1 MSITRKFARKSNR
14 AQVNTSDERNILAR
28 RVIGA
33 VTAMGFVMAPFAD
46 ADAAIVK
53 VDGEKFLQ
61 NENTAHIYADA
72 ILGQE
77 VALNTFQQFQ
87 VNAGQIANLYF
98 KEEGGT
104 VWANNLVNVVGSRID
119 VNGAVNAIKN
129 NDIGGNLFF
138 LSKDGMA
145 VGAGGVINAG
155 SLAMMTTTPEYF
167 VEAGLATWTDSTVE
181 GVANKVLTLVNAK
194 TIEVDA
200 FKNAFLATNWPQI
213 RDMNVP
219 INKMGTITVNGKI
232 NTTDGIHLKAAHIEI
247 DKNATTSQTGAAVL
261 QSGITDFSSLVNTN
275 AINDYEKN
283 VQLKQSASGD
293 IVLEAVAQ
301 TVNMKDD
308 TFSALGKNVEGYN
321 VVKADVTVGTGAQ
334 IIASGDVSITAE
346 ASNGAGQSGLFGAD
360 MSGLSADALIGNLA
374 KTVAEVNVDGTV
386 TANVVEGMKD
396 DDGKAVGGNVN
407 IHAGAENV
415 YVAGSLSNL
424 TDFAV
429 GMIKE
434 MIPTDS
440 DASIVVMESQANVMI
455 GENAEITANSA
466 RMDDF
471 EVEDGWE
478 IGDIELTEKEET
490 RNYALNISASTEME
504 ASAGAGAAARKLHQ
518 HRPTLD
524 SSSDPGQFIPNAGV
538 AYLDVKNEANVV
550 VKGKVTSKGDTNI
563 GAEAS
568 LEAEA
573 VAAADAPTRLTYED
587 VNNFANAAVVIA
599 DIENNT
605 SVLVTGA
612 DKTAEGLMNIAAAT
626 ETQLSTQAMVN
637 AGETSIANTAI
648 NITDV
653 RTDANITVDATVRGA
668 DVDVV
673 AENEIDNEFVANNA
687 LGLSKMAAKFA
698 SSTSTAMG
706 GLLGHTR
713 SRVGTPHGIEKMGE
727 FITIGASV
735 GILDEVN
742 RSNVTVTEN
751 ANITAQNTNGVLG
764 DVNIRAN
771 TSIGDT
777 HVNVSGATNNYYQN
791 ANQSVLIN
799 ASVLESD
806 IRSDASV
813 VIEGSTDT
821 KKAQLTGQ
829 NVNIHANSEFVY
841 DRIGG
846 MWADIQ
852 ELLGY
857 IKEAYKEDKEIVNA
871 VDELFKTTQAEK
883 YLTDPTTAEAMEFF
897 GDLNALVD
905 MMNMSTVGTNVQAFE
920 SMIALP
926 SALLAYANGANYANF
941 YVSSSTGGKDVN
953 AGELA
958 VAGSVNINNLE
969 NNAQVVIGKDA
980 VINASDDADIA
991 ATVLQEDVT
1000 FNGKVKL
1007 IIPKVDS
1014 IGGADLA
1021 VGGNVGYHTGKANST
1036 VVVAEGAEIT
1046 ASSIDVAA
1054 ENEVMHIAA
1063 TFGGGKAGN
1072 TGITGMA
1079 GYMQGESDSI
1089 VVVDDDAKLTAT
1101 ANRFEKE
1108 DFYSDELSELLA
1120 KDEADL
1126 TEEETK
1132 KMVSLLTD
1140 AQAAYVKA
1148 AAANGAVT
1156 VTAGNDTNIQ
1166 NIIVDKTSGQNT
1178 AIGVSFGMVDYSIDN
1193 IAAIADNAGASSE
1206 LAQSVSAKLED
1217 DIEAHLGSDAEDDGE
1232 VNANKLTVDAST
1244 TGIIDTITVAGVT
1257 SGGSNMSGH
1266 GSGGIGIP
1274 AKIGMAG
1281 SVSYNVIDGTTG
1293 AYVENIDVNIAAA
1306 DADMPIADGQQV
1318 TVGAKDDMMIG
1329 AYSGTAALK
1338 KSGTSGGSGL
1348 SATLAGAVA
1357 LNESTKNVVSQI
1369 KQAQINN
1376 AKSVTNTAVKDGA
1389 TIAAGLALGKESAGG
1404 TGAGLAGLG
1413 ASASVNEITQNV
1425 YATIEDTDINTAA
1438 TDATTQLA
1446 NIAQSND
1453 IQVAGGVNAQY
1464 AQANLAL
1471 GAAVSQMT
1479 VTNDIQ
1485 ATIRGGTMDQ
1495 MDDVQNYAVSD
1506 LIQVGAAVS
1515 AGIISEQSYAGVEGA
1530 VVENELTNKVG
1541 ATIEGATITAG
1552 SVDVKAYDG
1561 GLAKNKYHDELAVD
1575 FDIDGTD
1582 AMADVNA
1589 GDGDVSVVKG
1599 SLGDADAG
1607 SAGKEVYRGTN
1618 FTANDNSGN
1627 LIVTSAAGLALNTG
1641 NSSASVTAG
1650 AAVST
1655 NTIDNSFHAGI
1666 EGSTVTTTGT
1676 TSAKAESDTL
1686 VIGVAAVASAST
1698 AQQGLAGAASASTI
1712 GITNNTIAKVEN
1724 SSVTANTTSVDAK
1737 TKSRLINVAGQVSA
1751 TKGNAAVSAAVAMN
1765 ELDNTTGAYVRGAGI
1780 TSDKVRVSAD
1790 NESKNY
1796 AIGAGVV
1803 ASLSQQSGAANGSVA
1818 INKGTNDTE
1827 AIVEVYDDNGTE
1839 KRNTITGATDIDV
1852 VSSDETVLKAIAG
1865 NVTISTGY
1873 VGIGGTVAY
1882 NEIGNSGK
1890 QSNTARLD
1898 DADITTDADSEINV
1912 NAQDT
1917 SDILTVAA
1925 GGSVATSQQSGVA
1938 QGSVA
1943 IAKANKLTEA
1953 TMSGTNINN
1962 DTNKAQNAS
1971 INVLANSKTKLTT
1984 TADVLSVGMGYA
1996 TAGAGVA
2003 VTQSDADTRAIVD
2016 GGTHYV
2022 KSESVQAMSN
2032 NDIMNI
2038 GIGVSAVGGQG
2049 GSLAGNVAVN
2059 NITNDTEAIV
2069 KNANINAS
2077 GTVGVT
2083 ADSREHLENYAGA
2096 LSATLGQGYVAIG
2109 ASVAVNSISG
2119 NTTATIEDSTVS
2131 AQGTDSGI
2139 GSLTGVIVN
2148 AESEHELDNIV
2159 ITGGLAA
2166 SAQGGGALSGTVAVN
2181 DIAGETSAEVLR
2193 TDINQDSMSMTD
2205 GSDVHVLANDTT
2217 DISSHIGA
2225 AAGAIGTQ
2233 GAGAI
2238 GEAVDSTKLSR
2249 SVTAKI
2255 TGENSKNTVNADKIN
2270 VNAVNSHEVLTSAS
2284 GLSIAGGIYG
2294 SGSIAGTVAVLNIE
2308 SETNASAENI
2318 NSNNNGIT
2326 IKAEQD
2332 NEVNLYGNSAAVNVS
2347 IGGGSVG
2354 VGVLVVN
2361 DSSKTQAG
2369 LYNSDIAHSA
2379 DGAEDAV
2386 IADSSIDIT
2395 TEVANATGAIS
2406 IGGGVSGVVNVNNMN
2421 NVVQT
2426 DVVGTNINEAD
2437 SVTAQAN
2444 NRINT
2449 DHSTGSGA
2457 IGVAT
2462 VGATVSV
2469 NQIDSASVVNITDS
2483 HITADSIT
2491 ADANETRN
2499 IEQTA
2504 VSTTVGGVSVPVNV
2518 LVTNIGSTL
2527 GMEYGTTKVDGDNVG
2542 TSVDIGKD
2550 IQMADAI
2557 VSKQVVDSKMTG
2569 GAVGGSQG
2577 NNDILGDLSSLGVG
2591 TISTNSGLTNVGA
2604 GLTESVKDS
2613 SGTAQGVKVN
2623 ITDDS
2628 SLIGH
2633 NNVDIRANTT
2643 TNTDIGMI
2651 GANVDIARV
2660 GSTVGVLD
2668 IERNSGI
2675 NITNGAHLEA
2685 GNSITVQSSQNGT
2698 ANLDIYQAGISGIDV
2713 NVTYGGIDLSGSN
2726 EIVIDDAT
2734 VSGSGTISADDNT
2747 KAEIEVIGAKV
2758 SAVLAGALVADA
2770 SNNSTT
2776 EITVTDSEWNAQD
2789 GTVNIK
2795 ANKNNTITTSVTN
2808 GAVGFASA
2816 NATVSLA
2823 EDKGSSKIDI
2833 ESGNSFTAD
2842 TVNIEA
2848 ANNPAVKAEVLSIQ
2862 AQLLGAVGGSVAKA
2876 NASGIVQT
2884 NVASGNHFAADDVNI
2899 VANAGAQKG
2908 KHTVEAHV
2916 TGVNASGFVSGSANV
2931 ADAKSDIDVI
2941 VNVDTTPKNAAAAYD
2956 IEHLT
2961 ISGSNIADLAA
2972 SAYGV
2977 DVSGTYSSGN
2987 NVTKTNA
2994 RFDTTVTV
3002 TGAYDNKL
3010 GDVTIEANSSA
3021 IVDAEA
3027 NGYGGS
3033 IVDISPLAAYAD
3045 NDIVTNTTVN
3055 IDGTWNTDGA
3065 VTVSALNRDELDLL
3079 ADAVKA
3085 AIAGGSGTRMDNDTS
3100 HNAQVNI
3107 SGNVA
3112 AEGKQ
3117 TYIAGNVLDHDVEV
3131 DASGYGGLNV
3141 SAGDMNSDLDVKAN
3155 VNINGANLNGIGD
3168 EGAIEAVAYTQ
3179 GSIYYDNVLKSAG
3192 VIPVAIADSEH
3203 KIRYANAVNVTG
3215 DASLTTAQKYQDIT
3229 LATYDSSYV
3238 DLYGTADTQ
3247 GGLVGAA
3254 SAETSSDFGRTNT
3267 VNIGRDVDIESMN
3280 DVNLYAGAQAN
3291 GIVSDLFYN
3300 IVADA
3305 YNKTGLPICTDP
3317 DIDNSMTQS
3326 NQVTVDGTIGS
3337 VRHVN
3342 MKANKGLTNVTESAR
3357 KYTLYGGQSG
3367 SGSITSTAAGET
3379 SKNESNNNTINI
3391 NGDVKAGIHNGL
3403 NLTISGDAIIT
3414 LPSGDDPDVMEGS
3427 IDYSKIVKTVADGQE
3442 EWFDIGTVETG
3453 HVTITNGLI
3462 GRYNEVVELME
3473 VYDTDSEEYKLYENE
3488 RARLQQQMIDNG
3500 FYAKDVNGKSIILES
3515 ITIPV
3520 ISLPDI
3526 VISGG
3531 NVTMDSD
3538 SYNVS
3543 GKLAAQGAD
3552 ELTINSSSNLYLK
3565 VNDLVIGDVG
3575 GNIYHND
3582 ILVKDTDNI
3591 TSVAGQSEPSIN
3603 VSVTGGSNA
3612 ISKADIGV
3620 FGDVINSTGSVVI
3633 SNANNDI
3640 SVSGESRL
3648 SARNITLKADNGSV
3662 TQNSEGLLMVGG
3674 DPITKY
3680 QFSDDVAKKIQAYI
3694 SQRLQDG
3701 RSLPSFD
3708 NYDEYKEWLVETVG
3722 IDENKLKYTIDESA
3736 GIVAGENVYLS
3747 GLNVNIDGLVQSG
3760 YQNYSVVLGE
3770 EANTRIEDIKQEWSG
3785 NAIDDSLIIGND
3797 AYCVNAIGNSKTQQR
3812 GGAVYNSESGVYDY
3826 EVKIYYNPS
3835 TNTLLTEEL
3844 TPGGG
3849 NIYITGA
3856 ISSTG
3861 NGRIRAMDGAASV
3874 KIDTLAVTVPDHELK
3889 VNSVAGKTVNGLIS
3903 IKDTQTNTLTEFRNG
3918 SVSVT
3923 PLSDGAN
3930 TSNRYT
3936 GSGSSYTYN
3945 PQEDLTLSWT
3955 GGMTGSQKIET
3966 KEYREKFVF
3975 WGLLDYD
3982 KTDEFVKNVTE
3993 KGGEIKSTSTST
4005 IAGSDALAQGV
4016 VIGVKENKPEYSI
4029 TGSYEEDENDVSY
4042 SPITTHKEYSNT
4054 PLGETFGYGYC
4065 TYTWRET
4072 TGTSTT
4078 STYTIQADKAI
4089 DVGFMTSGNGTI
4101 NVQGTGNVILAGNIS
4116 NAEIIV
4122 NDNIQTRSAANG
4134 ARANNDIN
4142 DENKKIGIGSVNIFS
4157 QNGTVSGTGVIRS
4170 DKFVIDAYNGIDIQ
4184 HSAIG
4189 DNAVANINTVKG
4201 NIDILSTNGTL
4212 SFDGMLSV
4220 ADNPSRGNG
4229 AIGVGVPTMGS
4240 KEGDFYFKSTG
4251 DLDFG
4256 DTILVGQRID
4266 LISETGSITANV
4278 APGTEL
4284 TSNDTMGASVNA
4296 SAYGDITLTNNNGD
4310 MRVGHIES
4318 TAGDVTLTT
4327 SGSFIDAVGDATLSD
4342 AENKVD
4348 RWLELGLIDSA
4359 DSASEKTN
4367 AANASKAERLD
4378 AITARAEMLG
4388 LSGYESVA
4396 DAYAND
4402 AGMKTAKE
4410 TYIAAVKAAGGDT
4423 DAINAAYAVYE
4434 QAQADYFADKGYSQD
4449 QINVIVSYAEVAN
4462 SSAYGWSKNDLLYAI
4477 QDSVLNSEPGQVIL
4491 VDRANITG
4499 NNITLNAAGGI
4510 GIDAQEKVIDNAD
4523 ISQVEN
4529 LQILAQAKAGDLTW
4543 KQDSVVVRQQ
4553 QPITVNASGTVALN
4567 SDDNIYIAGVKDT
4580 ELNISGSI
4588 KTTEDVKLMSDD
4600 GIIMNSGSITANN
4613 LIAYGGRGDIGS
4625 STNMLTTD
4633 LSGTLDANALGSIY
4647 IDQIGQ
4653 HDLVLQAVAAG
4664 ENAILQAQKN
4674 IVMSTEEAK
4683 NTGYINAAYT
4693 SLTSAEGSLGTA
4705 TDGIR
4710 IYNNGVV
4717 VDASAVNGDIYLQGV
4732 GTGDMVLKDVTTT
4745 DLAVDSEGNVHAGN
4759 ADTASDID
4767 IDNDITIN
4775 TYGNIELN
4783 NGTMAV
4789 GEGRSIDMTT
4799 TNGAVIQTTA
4809 HQVSADNLT
4818 VTAQNGIALGSG
4830 AETETP
4836 IYNQLHNVTLTN
4848 GTGDI
4853 ILANGASKDLNVTI
4867 TAEND
4872 GNVTIRNYVY
4882 GDINEVLVDSA
4893 IEATGDISIIND
4905 ESGITADDSISGA
4918 NVTIEATADGD
4929 VSVQNVN
4936 ASENVL
4942 IETVNGDVSANNITA
4957 NTGNATIDITTGDAK
4972 VNNITAGIDAN
4983 VAIEDGDLAANDIT
4997 AGRDIAVTIDK
5008 GGVTSGNMTA
5018 GGDTTVSVLDG
5029 SAQIGKITSGDTVD
5043 VTVNDPADTDASGN
5057 ASIDGIEAGSD
5068 ISVNT
5073 ENGNISL
5080 TDNVQ
5085 SANGD
5090 ITIEATD
5097 GNIDADG
5104 NVVAANGN
5112 VTITTNEQGSIT
5124 TEDIL
5129 GLDVE
5134 VNTDNGDIT
5143 IVGAIDALSGDA
5155 TVQTDNGTINTQGA
5169 VDASNNVDIS
5179 ADIGDIIVDGAVTAE
5194 EGTIN
5199 IQTNNTTDSSDIT
5212 INGALNTQNQADGG
5226 NITVS
5231 TQNGN
5236 VFVNGDIIVDGSGLL
5251 NIDVQENGDIISP
5264 RYDRGETAEEITLQS
5279 VNGSVD
5285 IHSANGD
5292 IDLYEVLANDTASVI
5307 ADNGNV
5313 SLHMID
5319 GNIVVLKTRTEGTSL
5334 DVDNVVAGQKLQ
5346 VSSYDIAIDRIEQ
5359 RADAESRLEV
5369 ELTAGDPTKPMNNI
5383 TLGFGDMANGVEIPT
5398 LWTKNGNITV
5408 DSGELFLSK
5417 LAILDRAD
5425 FAVNGMT
5432 TTVYG
5437 TPPIRGNSNS
5447 TYWYNVEKHNP
5458 ANDLGGW
5465 YDRNVQGDWM
5475 YLNFAAD
5482 GRTQYSNGVL
5492 LELDNY
5498 YYVYDQRFT
5507 AVDHMNDRLA
5517 RTAYEV
5523 MSQYSH
5529 PNVSYHW
5536 RYALYELPKYD
5547 CAQTKDGD
5555 IVVESI

>member
-1 MSITRKFARKSNR
+1 M
-14 AQVNTSDERNILAR
+14 NTSDERNILAR

-46 ADAAIVK
+46 ADAAIEK
-53 VDGEKFLQ
+53 TNGDKFLNGQ
-61 NENTAHIYADA
+61 NTAHIYADA
-72 ILGQE
+72 VLGQE
-77 VALNTFQQFQ
+77 VALNTFKEFN

-98 KEEGGT
+98 KEDGGN
-104 VWANNLVNVVGSRID
+104 VWAHNLVNVVGSRID
-119 VNGAVNAIKN
+119 VNGTVNAIKN

-155 SLAMMTTTPEYF
+155 SLTVMTPTSEYF
-167 VEAGLATWTDSTVE
+167 VKAGLATWGDGASE
-181 GVANKVLTLVNAK
+181 DIANGAINLINYFGAGVDNV
-194 TIEVDA
+194 EVDA
-200 FKNAFLATNWPQI
+200 FKNAFLATNWQEI
-213 RDMNVP
+213 KSMNVP
-219 INKMGTITVNGKI
+219 LNKMGTITVNGKI

-247 DKNATTSQTGAAVL
+247 DKNATASQTGAAVL

-283 VQLKQSASGD
+283 VQLTQSASGD

-301 TVNMKDD
+301 TANMKDD

-346 ASNGAGQSGLFGAD
+346 ASNGVGQSGLFGAD
-360 MSGLSADALIGNLA
+360 LSGLSADALIGNLA
-374 KTVAEVNVDGTV
+374 KTIAEVTVDGTV

-429 GMIKE
+429 GMVTE
-434 MIPTDS
+434 MIPIDS
-440 DASIVVMESQANVMI
+440 DASIVIMESQANVMI

-471 EVEDGWE
+471 EAEDGWE
-478 IGDIELTEKEET
+478 IGDIELTEKEES

-524 SSSDPGQFIPNAGV
+524 PSSDPGQFIPNAGV
-538 AYLDVKNEANVV
+538 AYLDVKNEANVTV
-550 VKGKVTSKGDTNI
+550 AGKVTSKGDTNI

-573 VAAADAPTRLTYED
+573 VAAADAPPRMTNED

-599 DIENNT
+599 EIENSAN
-605 SVLVTGA
+605 VVVTGQE
-612 DKTAEGLMNIAAAT
+612 KTAEGLMNIAAAT

-653 RTDANITVDATVRGA
+653 ATDAKVTVDAAVRGA
-668 DVDVV
+668 DVDIA

-764 DVNIRAN
+764 DMNIHAN
-771 TSIGDT
+771 TSVGDT
-777 HVNVSGATNNYYQN
+777 HVNVSGATNNYN
-791 ANQSVLIN
+791 RNVNQSVLIN
-799 ASVLESD
+799 ASFLESD
-806 IRSDASV
+806 IKSDASV
-813 VIEGSTDT
+813 VIEGSDGTS
-821 KKAQLTGQ
+821 KANLTAA

-841 DRIGG
+841 DRVGG

-857 IKEAYKEDKEIVNA
+857 IKEAYAADEEIVNA
-871 VDELFKTTQAEK
+871 VDELFQTTKAEE

-941 YVSSSTGGKDVN
+941 YVSSSTGGKDGS
-953 AGELA
+953 AGGQTAELA

-969 NNAQVVIGKDA
+969 NDAQVVIGKDA
-980 VINASDDADIA
+980 VIDASDDVDIA
-991 ATVLQEDVT
+991 ATVLQKDVT

-1036 VVVAEGAEIT
+1036 VVVAEGAQIT
-1046 ASSIDVAA
+1046 ANSIDVAA

-1089 VVVDDDAKLTAT
+1089 VVVDDDAKLTAA
-1101 ANRFEKE
+1101 ANRFEEK

-1120 KDEADL
+1120 KDKADL

-1132 KMVSLLTD
+1132 KMVSLLTE
-1140 AQAAYVKA
+1140 AQAAYIKA

-1266 GSGGIGIP
+1266 TSGFGIP

-1293 AYVENIDVNIAAA
+1293 AYAENIDVNIAAA
-1306 DADMPIADGQQV
+1306 DADMPTADGQQV

-1338 KSGTSGGSGL
+1338 KSGTTGGSGL

-1357 LNESTKNVVSQI
+1357 LNESTKTVVSQI

-1376 AKSVTNTAVKDGA
+1376 AQAVTNTAVKDGA

-1413 ASASVNEITQNV
+1413 ASASVNEIKQTV
-1425 YATIEDTDINTAA
+1425 YATIEDTTIDTTA
-1438 TDATTQLA
+1438 TDATTRLA

-1479 VTNDIQ
+1479 ATNDIQ
-1485 ATIRGGTMDQ
+1485 ATIRGGAMDQ
-1495 MDDVQNYAVSD
+1495 MGDVQNYAVSD

-1515 AGIISEQSYAGVEGA
+1515 AGIISGQSYAGVEGA
-1530 VVENELTNKVG
+1530 VVENELTNEVG

-1561 GLAKNKYHDELAVD
+1561 GLEKNKYHDELATD

-1589 GDGDVSVVKG
+1589 GSGDVSVVKDNV
-1599 SLGDADAG
+1599 GDKDAG
-1607 SAGKEVYRGTN
+1607 TAGKEVYRGTS
-1618 FTANDNSGN
+1618 FTADENSGN
-1627 LIVTSAAGLALNTG
+1627 LIVTSAAGLAINMG
-1641 NSSASVTAG
+1641 SGSVSATAG

-1655 NTIDNSFHAGI
+1655 NDIDNSFHAGI
-1666 EGSTVTTTGT
+1666 AGSNIKTTGT
-1676 TSAKAESDTL
+1676 AVAQVGSDTL
-1686 VIGVAAVASAST
+1686 VIGVAAGAAGSKT
-1698 AQQGLAGAASASTI
+1698 AQGAVLTGSASTI
-1712 GITNNTIAKVEN
+1712 DLSNDTTASIEN
-1724 SSVTANTTSVDAK
+1724 SSVTAEETTVDAK
-1737 TKSRLINVAGQVSA
+1737 TKSRLINVAGQVSVS
-1751 TKGNAAVSAAVAMN
+1751 KGNVAVGAAVAMN
-1765 ELDNTTGAYVRGAGI
+1765 ELDNTTGAYVRGVDI
-1780 TSDKVRVSAD
+1780 VSDTIRVSAD

-1818 INKGTNDTE
+1818 VNKGTNDTE
-1827 AIVEVYDDNGTE
+1827 AIVEAYDDNGTE
-1839 KRNTITGATDIDV
+1839 KRNTITGASDIDV

-1865 NVTISTGY
+1865 NVTVSTGY

-1925 GGSVATSQQSGVA
+1925 GGSVSTATQGGVA

-1943 IAKANKLTEA
+1943 IAKANKQTEA
-1953 TMSGTNINN
+1953 SMSGTNIG
-1962 DTNKAQNAS
+1962 TSQTQNA
-1971 INVLANSKTKLTT
+1971 NVGVTANSNTNMTT
-1984 TADVLSVGMGYA
+1984 SADVLTVGMGNA
-1996 TAGAGVA
+1996 SAGAGVA
-2003 VTQSDADTRAIVD
+2003 VTTSDADTRAIVD
-2016 GGTHYV
+2016 GGTHHV
-2022 KSESVQAMSN
+2022 KSEHVQASSDN
-2032 NDIMNI
+2032 GIMNI
-2038 GIGVSAVGGQG
+2038 GIGVAGTTGQG

-2083 ADSREHLENYAGA
+2083 ANSREHLENYAGA
-2096 LSATLGQGYVAIG
+2096 LSATLGQGYVAVG

-2119 NTTATIEDSTVS
+2119 NTTATIEDSNVS

-2159 ITGGLAA
+2159 ITGGLAV
-2166 SAQGGGALSGTVAVN
+2166 SSQGGGALSGTVAVN

-2193 TDINQDSMSMTD
+2193 TDINQDGTTD

-2255 TGENSKNTVNADKIN
+2255 AGKNSKNTVNADKIN
-2270 VNAVNSHEVLTSAS
+2270 VHAVNSHEVLTSAS

-2437 SVTAQAN
+2437 SVTAQAD

-2457 IGVAT
+2457 VGMAT

-2469 NQIDSASVVNITDS
+2469 NQIDSASVVNIADS

-2491 ADANETRN
+2491 ADADETRN

-2504 VSTTVGGVSVPVNV
+2504 VGATVGGVSVPVNV
-2518 LVTNIGSTL
+2518 LVTNIGSAL

-2577 NNDILGDLSSLGVG
+2577 DNSVLGDLSGLGVG

-2613 SGTAQGVKVN
+2613 SGTSQGVKVN
-2623 ITDDS
+2623 ITDNS
-2628 SLIGH
+2628 SLVGY
-2633 NNVDIRANTT
+2633 NNVDVQANTT
-2643 TNTDIGMI
+2643 TDTNIGMI
-2651 GANVDIARV
+2651 GANIDIARI
-2660 GSTVGVLD
+2660 GSTVGVLN

-2685 GNSITVQSSQNGT
+2685 GNSINVQSSQNGT

-2734 VSGSGTISADDNT
+2734 VSGTGTISADDNT

-2776 EITVTDSEWNAQD
+2776 EITVTDSDWNAQD
-2789 GTVNIK
+2789 GTVTIK

-2862 AQLLGAVGGSVAKA
+2862 AQLLGTVGGSVAKA

-2899 VANAGAQKG
+2899 AANAGAQKG

-2941 VNVDTTPKNAAAAYD
+2941 VNVDTTSKNAAGVYD

-2961 ISGSNIADLAA
+2961 ISGKNIADLAA

-3002 TGAYDNKL
+3002 TGAGDNRL
-3010 GDVTIEANSSA
+3010 GDVTIEAGSSA

-3045 NDIVTNTTVN
+3045 NDLVTNTTVN

-3065 VTVSALNRDELDLL
+3065 VTVSALNRDELDLM

-3085 AIAGGSGTRMDNDTS
+3085 AVVGGSGTRMDNDTS

-3107 SGNVA
+3107 SGNIA
-3112 AEGKQ
+3112 TEGKQ

-3141 SAGDMNSDLDVKAN
+3141 SAGDMNSDIDVKAN

-3168 EGAIEAVAYTQ
+3168 EGAIEATAYTQ

-3215 DASLTTAQKYQDIT
+3215 NASLTTAQKYQDIT
-3229 LATYDSSYV
+3229 LATYDNSYV

-3267 VNIGRDVDIESMN
+3267 VNIGRDVNIESMN

-3326 NQVTVDGTIGS
+3326 NQVTVDGTVGS

-3414 LPSGDDPDVMEGS
+3414 LPSGDDPDIMEGS

-3442 EWFDIGTVETG
+3442 EWFDIGTIETDQ
-3453 HVTITNGLI
+3453 VTITNGLI
-3462 GRYNEVVELME
+3462 GRYNEIVGLME

-3552 ELTINSSSNLYLK
+3552 ELTVNSSSNLYLK

-3591 TSVAGQSEPSIN
+3591 TSVAGQSEPSVN

-3701 RSLPSFD
+3701 RSLPRFD

-3722 IDENKLKYTIDESA
+3722 IDESKLKYTIDESA

-3770 EANTRIEDIKQEWSG
+3770 EANTRIEAIKQEWSG

-3923 PLSDGAN
+3923 PLTDGAN
-3930 TSNRYT
+3930 TSDRYT

-3945 PQEDLTLSWT
+3945 PQKDLTLSWT

-4005 IAGSDALAQGV
+4005 IAGSDTLAQGV

-4065 TYTWRET
+4065 KYTWRET

-4089 DVGFMTSGNGTI
+4089 DVGFMTSGDGTI
-4101 NVQGTGNVILAGNIS
+4101 NVKGTGNIILAGNIS

-4134 ARANNDIN
+4134 VRANNDN
-4142 DENKKIGIGSVNIFS
+4142 NAENKKIGIGSVNIFS
-4157 QNGTVSGTGVIRS
+4157 QNGAVSGTGVIRS
-4170 DKFVIDAYNGIDIQ
+4170 DKFVIDAYDGIDIQ

-4189 DNAVANINTVKG
+4189 DNAVTNINTVKG
-4201 NIDILSTNGTL
+4201 NINILSEKGKL
-4212 SFDGMLSV
+4212 SFDGTLSV

-4229 AIGVGVPTMGS
+4229 TIGTDTPTMGS

-4318 TAGDVTLTT
+4318 TTGDVTLTT
-4327 SGSFIDAVGDATLSD
+4327 SGTFVDAVGDATLSD

-4348 RWLELGLIDSA
+4348 RWLELGLIDSV

-4378 AITARAEMLG
+4378 AITDRATAIG
-4388 LSGYESVA
+4388 FSGYEAAA
-4396 DAYAND
+4396 DAYAQD
-4402 AGMKTAKE
+4402 AGMQNAKA

-4423 DAINAAYAVYE
+4423 DAINAAYAAYE

-4462 SSAYGWSKNDLLYAI
+4462 SSAYGWSKNELLYAI
-4477 QDSVLNSEPGQVIL
+4477 QDSVINSEPGQVIL

-4499 NNITLNAAGGI
+4499 NNIILNAQGGI
-4510 GIDAQEKVIDNAD
+4510 GIDAEEYNIDYAD
-4523 ISQVEN
+4523 ISQLEN
-4529 LQILAQAKAGDLTW
+4529 LKVLAEAKAGDLTW
-4543 KQDSVVVRQQ
+4543 TDDSVVVRQQ
-4553 QPITVNASGTVALN
+4553 KPLTVDASGTITLA
-4567 SDDNIYIAGVKDT
+4567 SDKNIYIAGVKDT

-4588 KTTEDVKLMSDD
+4588 STAEDVKLMSDN
-4600 GIIMNSGSITANN
+4600 GIRMDNGSITAHN
-4613 LIAYGGRGDIGS
+4613 LIVYGGNGDVGS

-4633 LSGTLDANALGSIY
+4633 ITGTLDANALGSIY

-4674 IVMSTEEAK
+4674 IVMSTEEGK
-4683 NTGYINAAYT
+4683 DTGYINAKYA
-4693 SLTSAEGSLGTA
+4693 SLTSAEGSLGIE

-4717 VDASAVNGDIYLQGV
+4717 VDASAENGDIYLQGI

-4745 DLAVDSEGNVHAGN
+4745 DLTVNSEGALLAGDQ
-4759 ADTASDID
+4759 DTVSNITT
-4767 IDNDITIN
+4767 DNDITIN

-4789 GEGRSIDMTT
+4789 GEDRSINMTT

-4809 HQVSADNLT
+4809 HQMSADDLT

-4848 GTGDI
+4848 STGDI
-4853 ILANGASKDLNVTI
+4853 ILANGASQDLNVTI

-4872 GNVTIRNYVY
+4872 GNVAIRNYDV
-4882 GDINEVLVDSA
+4882 GTDNLITTSDIK
-4893 IEATGDISIIND
+4893 ATGNISIIND
-4905 ESGITADDSISGA
+4905 ELGVTTDGSLSGQ
-4918 NVTIEATADGD
+4918 NVTVTANDGD
-4929 VSVQNVN
+4929 VTVQNITASQNANIDVATGNVN
-4936 ASENVL
+4936 A
-4942 IETVNGDVSANNITA
+4942 G
-4957 NTGNATIDITTGDAK
+4957 
-4972 VNNITAGIDAN
+4972 NITAGEDVTVN
-4983 VAIEDGDLAANDIT
+4983 V
-4997 AGRDIAVTIDK
+4997 
-5008 GGVTSGNMTA
+5008 S
-5018 GGDTTVSVLDG
+5018 DG
-5029 SAQIGKITSGDTVD
+5029 SLQIGKITSGDTVN
-5043 VTVNDPADTDASGN
+5043 VTVADTADTDENGN
-5057 ASIDGIEAGSD
+5057 ASINGIEAGSD
-5068 ISVNT
+5068 ISINT
-5073 ENGNISL
+5073 DDGNINV
-5080 TDNVQ
+5080 TDNVH

-5104 NVVAANGN
+5104 NVAAANGN
-5112 VTITTNEQGSIT
+5112 VTIITNEQGHIT
-5124 TEDIL
+5124 AGDII
-5129 GLDVE
+5129 GQE
-5134 VNTDNGDIT
+5134 VTVTADSGDIT
-5143 IVGAIDALSGDA
+5143 IEGK
-5155 TVQTDNGTINTQGA
+5155 
-5169 VDASNNVDIS
+5169 VDAGQGS
-5179 ADIGDIIVDGAVTAE
+5179 ADIQTDSGTIHTQDSVEAGNDVTITADNGSIIVDGDVTADN
-5194 EGTIN
+5194 GSITV
-5199 IQTNNTTDSSDIT
+5199 QTNDTADSDIT
-5212 INGALNTQNQADGG
+5212 INGALNTKAQDDAGD
-5226 NITVS
+5226 ITIS

-5236 VFVNGDIIVDGSGLL
+5236 ILINDDIIVDGSGLL
-5251 NIDVQENGDIISP
+5251 NIDVQESGDITTP
-5264 RYDRGETAEEITLQS
+5264 RYDKGETTEKITLQS

-5319 GNIVVLKTRTEGTSL
+5319 GNIVVLKTPTEGTKI
-5334 DVDNVVAGQKLQ
+5334 DVDNATAGEKIQIAG
-5346 VSSYDIAIDRIEQ
+5346 YDITIDRIEQ
-5359 RADAESRLEV
+5359 REGAENRLEV
-5369 ELTAGDPTKPMNNI
+5369 EVTAGDPSKPMNNLS
-5383 TLGFGDMANGVEIPT
+5383 LGFGNMANGVEIPN
-5398 LWTKNGNITV
+5398 LWTETATITV
-5408 DSGELFLSK
+5408 ENGELYMPK
-5417 LAILDRAD
+5417 MAILEQA
-5425 FAVNGMT
+5425 FFEANGMT

-5437 TPPIRGNSNS
+5437 IPPIRGNSNS
-5447 TYWYNVEKHNP
+5447 TYWYNVVKHDP
-5458 ANDLGGW
+5458 AKDLNGW
-5465 YDRNVQGDWM
+5465 YDKNVQGDWM

-5482 GRTQYSNGVL
+5482 GKTQYSNGVL

-5529 PNVSYHW
+5529 PNVSYYC
-5536 RYALYELPKYD
+5536 RYALYELPRYETAETAD
-5547 CAQTKDGD
+5547 SD